1 MMIVVVN
8 LMKVLRSQALTASS
22 YARLVMLS
30 SLVKKGSIVRDP
42 PTCNAESSMA
52 HRVNPG
58 HSGGRSP
65 GSSP

>member
-1 MMIVVVN
+1 MMIVVVSS
-8 LMKVLRSQALTASS
+8 MKVLHNQALIASS
-22 YARLVMLS
+22 YVHLVRS
-30 SLVKKGSIVRDP
+30 SLSVKMGLIVPDQ
-42 PTCNAESSMA
+42 PTCNVGSSMA